1 MIKPQIISLR
11 AREILD
17 SRGNPTLEA
26 YAVVQR
32 GSDSF
37 SACASVPSGAS
48 TGEHEAHELRDGGE
62 RYGGKGVLHA
72 VESVN
77 SEIFRALSGMDPT
90 DQSRIDEALRKLDG
104 TANLSRLG
112 ANAVLGTSLAVARA
126 AAASH
131 ELPLYRYLGGAGAVH
146 LPLPM
151 MNILNGGVHA
161 SNQLD
166 IQEFMIIPEGAP
178 TFAEAMRMGS
188 EVYHALKRVLSSRSL
203 STAVGD
209 EGGFAPQLRTPQD
222 ACALLVEAIGLAGY
236 TAGAG
241 GVTLALD
248 AAASEWADPEG
259 GYKLPKAGR
268 QMTAKQLISFWR
280 TLTGR
285 FPIVSIEDGVGEN
298 DWESWTQLTSALGD
312 KVMLVGDDL
321 FVTDPTRVKRGIELG
336 AANAVLIKPNQI
348 GTLSDVLEAVRQAR
362 CGGYKVIMS
371 HRSGET
377 EDSFLA
383 DLAVAAGAD
392 FIKSGA
398 PARAERTA
406 KYNRLLAI
414 EEELQ

>member
-259 GYKLPKAGR
+259 GYKLPKSGR